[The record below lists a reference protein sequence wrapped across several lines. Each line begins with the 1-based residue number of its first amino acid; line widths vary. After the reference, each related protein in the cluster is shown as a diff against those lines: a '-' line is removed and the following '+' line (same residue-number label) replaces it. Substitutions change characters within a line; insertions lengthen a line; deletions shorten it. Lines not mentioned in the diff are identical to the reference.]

1 MRPFFMEKL
10 RRKYH
15 LCQKL
20 KLDQKNYQTS
30 LKTLRRK
37 ASASLSRNL
46 EAGLSTQ
53 RSN

>member
-20 KLDQKNYQTS
+20 KLDQKN
-30 LKTLRRK
+30 
-37 ASASLSRNL
+37 LSNIT
-46 EAGLSTQ
+46 EDSPEKG
-53 RSN
+53 